1 MTEKDFFKIDEF
13 KLKDIDYLKVTLEIE
28 NKEGFLNKIKEHI

>member
-13 KLKDIDYLKVTLEIE
+13 KLKDIDYLKVNLEIE
-28 NKEGFLNKIKEHI
+28 NKEGLLNKIKEHI